1 MKQEGTKMTQVNLG
15 DIIATFVVLALWV
28 LLFLSFFLFIKNMIK
43 RSSHQQRST
52 QNVEETLQ
60 TIQKQNEE
68 IIALLKKMNNRS

>member
-15 DIIATFVVLALWV
+15 DIIATIVVLALWV

-43 RSSHQQRST
+43 RSSQQQRST

>member
-1 MKQEGTKMTQVNLG
+1 MTQVNLG

>member
-1 MKQEGTKMTQVNLG
+1 MTQVNLG

-43 RSSHQQRST
+43 RSSQQQRST

>member
-1 MKQEGTKMTQVNLG
+1 MTQVNLG

-28 LLFLSFFLFIKNMIK
+28 LLFISFFLFIKNMIK
-43 RSSHQQRST
+43 RSSQQQRST

>member
-1 MKQEGTKMTQVNLG
+1 MTQVNLG

-28 LLFLSFFLFIKNMIK
+28 LLFISFFLFIKNMIK
-43 RSSHQQRST
+43 RSSQQQRST

-68 IIALLKKMNNRS
+68 IIELLKKMNNRS